1 MIECQFG
8 YYPKP
13 INIEFDGLSISTLP
27 NLNEIVKRISN
38 HPQTYKDWC
47 YANPACRHEFV
58 SDKTKN
64 LPYPKRVFS
73 LPKTHSIKSN
83 LSQSE
88 YDFFIW
94 SLSFFTGMRLTST
107 EAGFLDS
114 TIIKPDVLFDF
125 TTQVNPTIKLSYNY
139 AKNENNA
146 RKLKNIS
153 SIIHCLFLSKNP
165 QSLPF
170 EKFQYLYYALDGCFK
185 VISLGYKFTKLDPKP
200 NHTKR
205 ITWCCDKLG
214 IPTPDFVTI
223 QSELYTVSKIRN
235 ETMHEALFYGEPLGF
250 AVSEDNASSKSNQ
263 VAFLL
268 IRNMERLVCRMIV
281 SIFNL
286 SNSKYAQAPI
296 KSESRAK
303 HLLTFDVDKL
313 IHKKET

>member
-27 NLNEIVKRISN
+27 NLNEIVKQISN

-47 YANPACRHEFV
+47 YASPASHHEFV

-64 LPYPKRVFS
+64 LPYPNRVFS

-88 YDFFIW
+88 CDFFIW

-107 EAGFLDS
+107 DAGFLDS
-114 TIIKPDVLFDF
+114 TIIKPDALFDF
-125 TTQVNPTIKLSYNY
+125 ITQANPAIEFSYSY
-139 AKNENNA
+139 AKDINNA
-146 RKLKNIS
+146 HKLKNIS

-165 QSLPF
+165 QSLSF

-185 VISLGYKFTKLDPKP
+185 VISLDYKFTKSEPKP
-200 NHTKR
+200 KHAKR

-214 IPTPDFVTI
+214 IPTPDFATI
-223 QSELYTVSKIRN
+223 QPEPYTVSRIRN

-263 VAFLL
+263 EAFLL

-286 SNSKYAQAPI
+286 SGSKYTQSPI
-296 KSESRAK
+296 KSESRDK
-303 HLLTFDVDKL
+303 HLLTFDN
-313 IHKKET
+313 EM